1 MAVTNVTYAGAAG
14 TAITLTLTSLANGS
28 WRQSTVVVNTS
39 DLYIDALVGGSVQVG
54 TSPTAG
60 STIDI
65 YAYGQY
71 DASGEYTGGASGSDS
86 AYTAGEDVGTLR
98 FLTSIV
104 VGPSGTSDVD
114 YEWGPVSVAQAFGGV
129 LPQRWGLVVENNTG
143 ATLNATG
150 TNNET
155 AYTGIDYTTA

>member
-1 MAVTNVTYAGAAG
+1 MAVTNITYAGAAG
-14 TAITLTLTSLANGS
+14 TAITLTLTSLTNGS
-28 WRQSTVVVNTS
+28 WRQSTAVDNTS
-39 DLYIDALVGGSVQVG
+39 NLYIDALVGGSVQTG
-54 TSPTAG
+54 TSPTAE

-86 AYTAGEDVGTLR
+86 AFTPGGDEGQLKWI
-98 FLTSIV
+98 TSIV
-104 VGPSGTSDVD
+104 VSATSDVD
-114 YEWGPVSVAQAFGGV
+114 YEWGPFNIAPLFGGV
-129 LPQRWGLVVENNTG
+129 MPQRWGLVVENNTG